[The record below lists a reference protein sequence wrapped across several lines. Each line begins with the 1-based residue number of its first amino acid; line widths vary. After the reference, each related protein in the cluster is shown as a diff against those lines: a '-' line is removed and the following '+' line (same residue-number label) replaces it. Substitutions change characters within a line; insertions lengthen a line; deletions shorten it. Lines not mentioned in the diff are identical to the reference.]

1 MVVCLSVL
9 VLTALGT
16 PGAKTIQRT
25 FAYMKER
32 TLQDFPLHAADKI
45 RYSDTDRQGHVNNA
59 VFATFLETGR
69 VNIIYNPD
77 FPILAAGA
85 SFVIASL
92 QLNFLREINWPG
104 QVDIGTG
111 ITKVGN
117 SSIRLSQHIFQN
129 DQCVATSESVIVQ
142 VSDETGSS
150 LALTAEAREV
160 LGKWVVD

>member
-1 MVVCLSVL
+1 
-9 VLTALGT
+9 
-16 PGAKTIQRT
+16 
-25 FAYMKER
+25 MKEKQ
-32 TLQDFPLHAADKI
+32 LQDFPLHATDKI

-77 FPILAAGA
+77 FPILAEGA

-92 QLNFLREINWPG
+92 QLNFLREIHWPG

-111 ITKVGN
+111 ISKVGN
-117 SSIRLSQHIFQN
+117 TSIRLVQHIYQN
-129 DQCVATSESVIVQ
+129 EQCVATSESVIVQ

-150 LALTAEAREV
+150 LALTAEARGT
-160 LGKWVVD
+160 LGMWTVG

>member
-1 MVVCLSVL
+1 MEKS
-9 VLTALGT
+9 
-16 PGAKTIQRT
+16 
-25 FAYMKER
+25 
-32 TLQDFPLHAADKI
+32 TLQDFPLHAVDKI

-104 QVDIGTG
+104 QVEIGTG
-111 ITKVGN
+111 IAKVGN
-117 SSIRLSQHIFQN
+117 SSIRLVQHIFQN

-142 VSDETGSS
+142 VDDETGSS
-150 LALTAEAREV
+150 LALTAGARET
-160 LGKWVVD
+160 LEKWMVD